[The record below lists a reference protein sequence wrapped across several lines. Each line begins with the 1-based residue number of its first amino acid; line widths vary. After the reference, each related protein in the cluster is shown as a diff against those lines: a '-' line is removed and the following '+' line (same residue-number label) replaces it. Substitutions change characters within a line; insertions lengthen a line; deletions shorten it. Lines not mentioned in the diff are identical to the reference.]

1 MNENRLNNDN
11 FKSSNSFYL
20 INHSRMKYI
29 YLLALYFC
37 SITTFAQSKLETA
50 IKSLDTNYA
59 QEKVYLL
66 FDKEDYIA
74 GDNIWFKAYTLNGY
88 KPSLIS
94 TNLIVELYDKDKKLI
109 DRKLVPVV
117 NGESDG
123 TLNTK
128 NENEEGIYFVRAYT
142 TYMTFFSEEFQ
153 YINQIKIFNPNS
165 KLKLVPNPNLK
176 WNAKAFAEG
185 GNFIQNQTTKFAVRL
200 KSDGNL
206 PKKWNGFVFEKN
218 NPANKIST
226 FDNLDENVATFALRA
241 EEGKS
246 YQVQLNDE
254 KGNQQIIDLPEA
266 KKDGILLKVVR
277 NSKDI
282 VIQLKSINQENP
294 LLNYKIIGTINN
306 ELVMSSQ
313 IVKSVESVST
323 YVPKE
328 VLDNDKGI
336 LNIAIFDANDIQIAN
351 RLIFINPKESY
362 KKPEISFETTT
373 NPRELNTIKVKYPE
387 EINFSAVI
395 KDQKNND
402 DDNLISAMLLT
413 RDFSSKINHP
423 TQYFK
428 NNEFSENLDA
438 LLITEKWKR
447 FNWEDLVVGNIV
459 KPTIDNDRRYLSYKV
474 KVYNNGRELSNAS
487 LSIIYK
493 MQNNGKEFASLDTD
507 YEGNFEMNNL
517 FYYGPMA
524 MNYFLN
530 SENGKSANNGTLTLS
545 VVPNYKS
552 TSYKSKL
559 PATPYLLEEITNKE
573 EVEKQNTY
581 KQNIKI
587 INDKSIRLK
596 EVVVKADKKTK
607 TEKLNNELS
616 SGMFNNINETVI
628 DFVNESQPIE
638 GYTNIM
644 DFLAGRVAGLTVS
657 NGVPKIRNSEVAIY
671 WNEMKM
677 TADNITS
684 INPRDIAMV
693 KIFKGAGLLGNAIAI
708 YSKRGSDA
716 PVDNTPMLP
725 NNLIQIGG
733 YNQSLPYFSN
743 DDYESLYND
752 IPNDIRSTLFWNPNL
767 YTAPGENTE
776 IEYFNNDKPKDY
788 QLTIIG
794 FDEKGN
800 PVYYEGKIN

>member
-1 MNENRLNNDN
+1 
-11 FKSSNSFYL
+11 
-20 INHSRMKYI
+20 MKYI

-50 IKSLDTNYA
+50 IKSLETNYA

-88 KPSLIS
+88 KTSLIS

-109 DRKLVPVV
+109 DRKLVPIV

-153 YINQIKIFNPNS
+153 HINQIKIHNPNS
-165 KLKLVPNPNLK
+165 KLKLVANPNLK
-176 WNAKAFAEG
+176 WNAKAFPEG
-185 GNFIQNQTTKFAVRL
+185 GNFIQNQTTKFVIRL
-200 KSDGNL
+200 KSDGEL

-218 NPANKIST
+218 NPTNKMTT

-254 KGNQQIIDLPEA
+254 KGNHQIIDLPKA
-266 KKDGILLKVVR
+266 KKDGVLLKVVR

-294 LLNYKIIGTINN
+294 LLNHKIIGTINN

-313 IVKSVESVST
+313 IVKSVESIST

-328 VLDNDKGI
+328 VLENEKGI
-336 LNIAIFDANDIQIAN
+336 LNIAIFDANDIQVAN
-351 RLIFINPKESY
+351 RLIFINPKELY

-373 NPRELNTIKVKYPE
+373 NPRELNTIKLKYPE
-387 EINFSAVI
+387 EINFSTVI

-402 DDNLISAMLLT
+402 EDNLISAMLLT

-428 NNEFSENLDA
+428 NNEYSENLDA
-438 LLITEKWKR
+438 LLITEKWRR
-447 FNWEDLVVGNIV
+447 FNWEDLIVGNIV
-459 KPTIDNDRRYLSYKV
+459 KPTIDNDRRYLSYTV
-474 KVYNNGRELSNAS
+474 KAYNNGRELSNAS

-493 MQNNGKEFASLDTD
+493 IQNNGKQFATLDTD

-530 SENGKSANNGTLTLS
+530 SENGKQANNGTLTLS

-596 EVVVKADKKTK
+596 EVVVKADKKSK

-616 SGMFNNINETVI
+616 SGMFQSMNETII

-638 GYTNIM
+638 SYTNIV
-644 DFLAGRVAGLTVS
+644 DFLAGRVSGLTVS
-657 NGVPKIRNSEVAIY
+657 NGVPKIRNSEVSIY
-671 WNEMKM
+671 WNEMKVSS
-677 TADNITS
+677 DHLTS
-684 INPRDIAMV
+684 INVRDIAMV
-693 KIFKGAGLLGNAIAI
+693 KVFKGAGLLGNAIAI
-708 YSKRGSDA
+708 YSKRGSEA
-716 PVDNTPMLP
+716 QIDNTPMLP

-733 YNQSLPYFSN
+733 YNQSLPYFSL

-752 IPNDIRSTLFWNPNL
+752 VPNDIRSTLFWNPNL
-767 YTAPGENTE
+767 YLEPGENTE

-794 FDEKGN
+794 FDGKGN
-800 PVYYEGKIN
+800 PVYHEGKIN

>member
-294 LLNYKIIGTINN
+294 LLNYKIIGT
-306 ELVMSSQ
+306 
-313 IVKSVESVST
+313 K
-323 YVPKE
+323 
-328 VLDNDKGI
+328 
-336 LNIAIFDANDIQIAN
+336 F
-351 RLIFINPKESY
+351 
-362 KKPEISFETTT
+362 
-373 NPRELNTIKVKYPE
+373 
-387 EINFSAVI
+387 
-395 KDQKNND
+395 
-402 DDNLISAMLLT
+402 
-413 RDFSSKINHP
+413 
-423 TQYFK
+423 
-428 NNEFSENLDA
+428 
-438 LLITEKWKR
+438 
-447 FNWEDLVVGNIV
+447 
-459 KPTIDNDRRYLSYKV
+459 
-474 KVYNNGRELSNAS
+474 
-487 LSIIYK
+487 
-493 MQNNGKEFASLDTD
+493 
-507 YEGNFEMNNL
+507 
-517 FYYGPMA
+517 
-524 MNYFLN
+524 
-530 SENGKSANNGTLTLS
+530 
-545 VVPNYKS
+545 
-552 TSYKSKL
+552 
-559 PATPYLLEEITNKE
+559 
-573 EVEKQNTY
+573 
-581 KQNIKI
+581 
-587 INDKSIRLK
+587 
-596 EVVVKADKKTK
+596 
-607 TEKLNNELS
+607 
-616 SGMFNNINETVI
+616 
-628 DFVNESQPIE
+628 
-638 GYTNIM
+638 
-644 DFLAGRVAGLTVS
+644 
-657 NGVPKIRNSEVAIY
+657 
-671 WNEMKM
+671 
-677 TADNITS
+677 
-684 INPRDIAMV
+684 
-693 KIFKGAGLLGNAIAI
+693 
-708 YSKRGSDA
+708 
-716 PVDNTPMLP
+716 
-725 NNLIQIGG
+725 
-733 YNQSLPYFSN
+733 
-743 DDYESLYND
+743 
-752 IPNDIRSTLFWNPNL
+752 
-767 YTAPGENTE
+767 
-776 IEYFNNDKPKDY
+776 
-788 QLTIIG
+788 
-794 FDEKGN
+794 
-800 PVYYEGKIN
+800 

>member
-1 MNENRLNNDN
+1 
-11 FKSSNSFYL
+11 
-20 INHSRMKYI
+20 MKYI

-50 IKSLDTNYA
+50 IKSLETNYA

-66 FDKEDYIA
+66 FDKKDYIA
-74 GDNIWFKAYTLNGY
+74 GDNIWLKAYTLNGY

-109 DRKLVPVV
+109 DRKLVPIV

-153 YINQIKIFNPNS
+153 HINQIKIYNPNS

-176 WNAKAFAEG
+176 WNAKTFPEG

-200 KSDGNL
+200 KSDGEL

-218 NPANKIST
+218 NPTNKMTT

-254 KGNQQIIDLPEA
+254 KGNQQIIDLPKA
-266 KKDGILLKVVR
+266 KKDGVLLKVVR

-294 LLNYKIIGTINN
+294 LLNHKIIGTINN

-313 IVKSVESVST
+313 IVKSVESIST

-328 VLDNDKGI
+328 VLDNEKGI
-336 LNIAIFDANDIQIAN
+336 LNIAIFDANDIQVAN
-351 RLIFINPKESY
+351 RLIFINPKELY

-373 NPRELNTIKVKYPE
+373 NPRELNTIKLKYPE
-387 EINFSAVI
+387 EINFSTVI
-395 KDQKNND
+395 KDQENPD
-402 DDNLISAMLLT
+402 EDNLISAMLLT

-428 NNEFSENLDA
+428 NNEYSESLDA
-438 LLITEKWKR
+438 LLITEKWRR
-447 FNWEDLVVGNIV
+447 FNWEDLIVGNIV
-459 KPTIDNDRRYLSYKV
+459 KPTIDNNRRYLSYTV
-474 KVYNNGRELSNAS
+474 KAYNNGRELSNAS

-493 MQNNGKEFASLDTD
+493 IQNNGKEFAKFDTD

-530 SENGKSANNGTLTLS
+530 SENGKQANNGTLTLS

-552 TSYKSKL
+552 TNYKSKL
-559 PATPYLLEEITNKE
+559 PASPYLLEEITNKE

-596 EVVVKADKKTK
+596 EVVVKADKKSK
-607 TEKLNNELS
+607 TEKLNNELT
-616 SGMFNNINETVI
+616 SGMFQSMNETII

-638 GYTNIM
+638 SYTNIV
-644 DFLAGRVAGLTVS
+644 DFLAGRVSGLTVS
-657 NGVPKIRNSEVAIY
+657 NGVPKIRNSEVSIY
-671 WNEMKM
+671 WNEMKVSS
-677 TADNITS
+677 DHLTS
-684 INPRDIAMV
+684 INVRDIAMV
-693 KIFKGAGLLGNAIAI
+693 KVFKGAGLLGNAIAI
-708 YSKRGSDA
+708 YSKRGSDT
-716 PVDNTPMLP
+716 PIDNTPMIP

-733 YNQSLPYFSN
+733 YNQSLPYFSL

-752 IPNDIRSTLFWNPNL
+752 VPNDIRSTLFWNPNL
-767 YTAPGENTE
+767 YSESGENTE

-788 QLTIIG
+788 QLTTIG

-800 PVYYEGKIN
+800 PVYHEGKIN